1 VTQTQ
6 EPLTSLLAALA
17 PNQEDG
23 TPPPAAAWQRFARKH
38 LRPDETVLHALEG
51 EGWTWWD
58 TLLLI
63 TDQRVVRIRQL
74 PFQPWRVKQQ
84 AAPADVLGAE
94 FRPWLIS
101 GIVLI
106 RVRGARSIRVMSETE
121 EVSREFVDR
130 VNALVRGG
138 RG

>member
-1 VTQTQ
+1 MQNGD
-6 EPLTSLLAALA
+6 PLPSLLAALA
-17 PNQEDG
+17 PNREDS

-38 LRPDETVLHALEG
+38 LRPDETVLLALEG

-58 TLLLI
+58 TLLLV

-84 AAPADVLGAE
+84 AAPADLQGAD
-94 FRPWLIS
+94 FRPRLLS
-101 GIVLI
+101 GIVVLRI
-106 RVRGARSIRVMSETE
+106 RGARSIRVVSKTD

-130 VNALVRGG
+130 VNALVSGG